1 MLIISKFAP
10 LVLFYIMLCIGMSTN
25 TKSFVEVFKNL
36 KTLLIGLTSQIV
48 ILPFIGFLFAIF
60 LTNDPVLKVGI
71 ILIVCMPSAIASN
84 YVTKLANGNI
94 ALSVS
99 LTAITASL
107 SFITIPFIFILV
119 APKFISETIV
129 LEGLDFKKM
138 SLSLLLMT
146 TVPVLIGVF
155 INTKFYIFTKKI
167 NKFLS
172 YSSLSLFLFIIIAA
186 WISEWGSVIEFYKK
200 IGVLVVLLSAVVL
213 ITVNIL
219 VNIFKL
225 NLENKR
231 AIVIETFIQNG
242 AMAIIVGE
250 FTFGFGNGYMAIA
263 SVYALL
269 QYKIFC
275 AWWLTKK
282 FISST

>member
-1 MLIISKFAP
+1 
-10 LVLFYIMLCIGMSTN
+10 MSTN

-155 INTKFYIFTKKI
+155 INTKFYIFIKKI

>member
-10 LVLFYIMLCIGMSTN
+10 FVLFYIMLCIGMSTN